1 MVLFIV
7 ALDAADDRRRVLDG
21 RLRHRDGLE
30 AAFERRVFFDVLAV
44 FGERRRADHLDLA
57 AGKRR
62 LQDVRG
68 VHTALRVAGADK
80 VVHLVDEQ
88 DDVAVLLHL
97 VDKALDAAFKLA
109 AELRARDKRRQVQKL
124 HFLLAQLRRHLA
136 GRDAQRKALGD
147 RRLAD
152 ARLADQARVVLRAA
166 REDLHHAL
174 DLALAPDDIVEL
186 AAARLHRQVGAVRR
200 DVLALRLVEVL
211 LLGAAVFSLPVRR
224 AALLHRAVAVGVH
237 AELAE
242 QLGGERH
249 RAARLEAAV
258 LRVHQ
263 AGHALGHRLEL
274 LLRDAHLFHDIV
286 DRLDPELFRADEAV
300 ALRRAHVGGRRYKND
315 CRSLLASSTH
325 HHILKYPF

>member
-1 MVLFIV
+1 M
-7 ALDAADDRRRVLDG
+7 
-21 RLRHRDGLE
+21 
-30 AAFERRVFFDVLAV
+30 RRVFFDILAV

-68 VHTALRVAGADK
+68 VHAALRVAGADK

-109 AELRARDKRRQVQKL
+109 AELRARHKRRQVQKL

-147 RRLAD
+147 CRLAD

-200 DVLALRLVEVL
+200 SRRQLGVILCSQGRIAGLPLPAGLEQLGVAPGIGAGGA
-211 LLGAAVFSLPVRR
+211 GAAVYDQKLH
-224 AALLHRAVAVGVH
+224 HRATSSPT
-237 AELAE
+237 
-242 QLGGERH
+242 
-249 RAARLEAAV
+249 AASSSPSATKRTRW
-258 LRVHQ
+258 LRKDM
-263 AGHALGHRLEL
+263 LW
-274 LLRDAHLFHDIV
+274 
-286 DRLDPELFRADEAV
+286 
-300 ALRRAHVGGRRYKND
+300 ALRSTSRVNRA
-315 CRSLLASSTH
+315 RSSARSA
-325 HHILKYPF
+325 P